1 MSSFTDEE
9 ARVLENINVSVSVFS
24 FIGSTFIVWAFWKLR
39 DVRSFVFQL
48 VRWVAFSDVGYSI
61 GNFLGDAG
69 GNSETHVGASPGL
82 CTFQAVLISYFGLAS
97 MLWSAAIAFTLHK
110 AFLNEDEG
118 FRSPSVNEKW
128 KYYHLV
134 CFGWPLVV
142 TLLPFTTDGYGD
154 TGGWCWIKTDN
165 SIDRAWRYIQL
176 YLPLWFIIVYNMY
189 VYVSVYQK
197 MSALSN
203 SAGTNMSRE
212 AARVRFYPLV
222 LVICMFWATINTLY
236 KTFNN
241 GDGLLWMNALAIF
254 FASSIG
260 WVNALVYGLTPI
272 IREELAVY
280 CGCKEEDE
288 DEISIT
294 AVSQDKEGSEGR
306 TGATVNVRQESEEG
320 LAVGMENEGQH
331 CDCLAPFCFCISPV
345 FFFWRWRLCQL
356 FSPLLFSFYRTILQQ
371 NFVHPFSSYQT
382 LAIAPPLLWDIP
394 LLSPLDSI
402 EICCSTFIFVNRE
415 R

>member
-1 MSSFTDEE
+1 MSNFTDEQ
-9 ARVLENINVSVSVFS
+9 ARVLEHINVIVSVFS
-24 FIGSTFIVWAFWKLR
+24 FVGSTFILWAFWKLR

-69 GNSETHVGASPGL
+69 GNSETHIGASQGL

-110 AFLNEDEG
+110 AFLQGDEG

-128 KYYHLV
+128 IYYHLV
-134 CFGWPLVV
+134 CFGWPVVV

-203 SAGTNMSRE
+203 SAGTNMTKE

-272 IREELAVY
+272 IREELALY
-280 CGCKEEDE
+280 FGCKEEIE
-288 DEISIT
+288 DEIPT
-294 AVSQDKEGSEGR
+294 TVVQDGANKDAAGGSQGNIGD
-306 TGATVNVRQESEEG
+306 NVVVREESEEG
-320 LAVGMENEGQH
+320 LAVGMDYEGEPL
-331 CDCLAPFCFCISPV
+331 DLIAG
-345 FFFWRWRLCQL
+345 L
-356 FSPLLFSFYRTILQQ
+356 FSQLMILLSLSRSWYLMYIFITPNSTLLSFLVCFFPAFLLSLFLLFSVTPSTHR
-371 NFVHPFSSYQT
+371 PSS
-382 LAIAPPLLWDIP
+382 LWDP
-394 LLSPLDSI
+394 
-402 EICCSTFIFVNRE
+402 
-415 R
+415 